1 MRRHHLTIRIAVP
14 LAAVLALSACST
26 PLAAVETPITSAS
39 TATSG
44 VAAGDAGTL
53 LAAQG
58 LEGKSGPEVVEALDR
73 LDAERPLPLAA
84 SVRYD
89 EVLLSD
95 GTTQAALP
103 LDGDQFYLSIAP
115 YETTTHECYFHNLG
129 SCQGELADVEV
140 RVRITTDSGEVL
152 VDEDATTYAN
162 GFVGFWIPKDVEGT
176 VVVTKDGKRAES
188 RFSSDAEGPT
198 CLTTLQL
205 L

>member
-1 MRRHHLTIRIAVP
+1 MRLIDLTVRIAAP
-14 LAAVLALSACST
+14 LVTVLALSACSA
-26 PLAAVETPITSAS
+26 PEAPITSAS
-39 TATSG
+39 MAAPS

-58 LEGKSGPEVVEALDR
+58 LAGKSGREVVEALDQV
-73 LDAERPLPLAA
+73 AAQRPLPLAA

-89 EVLLSD
+89 ELLLSD
-95 GTTQAALP
+95 GTTEAALP

-129 SCQGELADVEV
+129 TCQGELANAEV
-140 RVRITTDSGEVL
+140 RVKITTDSGEVL
-152 VDEDATTYAN
+152 IDEDATTYAN
-162 GFVGFWIPKDVEGT
+162 GFVGFWIPKDIAGT

>member
-26 PLAAVETPITSAS
+26 PEVAETPRDSAS
-39 TATSG
+39 TAAPS
-44 VAAGDAGTL
+44 VAAGAL
-53 LAAQG
+53 LGAHG
-58 LEGKSGPEVVEALDR
+58 LEGKSGAEVVEALDR
-73 LDAERPLPLAA
+73 LDAQRPLPLAA

-103 LDGDQFYLSIAP
+103 LDGDQFYLSLAP

-162 GFVGFWIPKDVEGT
+162 GFIGFWIPKDVAGT

>member
-26 PLAAVETPITSAS
+26 PEVAETPRDSAS
-39 TATSG
+39 TAAPS
-44 VAAGDAGTL
+44 VAAGAL
-53 LAAQG
+53 LGAHG
-58 LEGKSGPEVVEALDR
+58 LEGKSGAEVVEALDR
-73 LDAERPLPLAA
+73 LDAQRPLPLAA

-95 GTTQAALP
+95 GTTEAALP
-103 LDGDQFYLSIAP
+103 LEGDQFYLSIAP

-162 GFVGFWIPKDVEGT
+162 GFIGFWIPKDVAGT

>member
-1 MRRHHLTIRIAVP
+1 MHRLLLTIRIAVP
-14 LAAVLALSACST
+14 LAAVVALSACST
-26 PLAAVETPITSAS
+26 PQVAQAPSPAASDAGTT
-39 TATSG
+39 
-44 VAAGDAGTL
+44 VAAGDAAAL
-53 LAAQG
+53 LSAQG
-58 LEGKSGPEVVEALDR
+58 LDGKSGREAVEALDQ
-73 LDAERPLPLAA
+73 LDAQRPLPLAA

-95 GTTQAALP
+95 GTIEASMP
-103 LDGDQFYLSIAP
+103 LDGDEFYLSIAP

-129 SCQGELADVEV
+129 TCRGELAEADVKV
-140 RVRITTDSGEVL
+140 TITTDSGEVL

-162 GFVGFWIPKDVEGT
+162 GFVGFWIPKDVAGT
-176 VVVTKDGKRAES
+176 VVVIKDGKRAES

>member
-26 PLAAVETPITSAS
+26 PEVAETPRDSAS
-39 TATSG
+39 TAAPS
-44 VAAGDAGTL
+44 VAAGAL
-53 LAAQG
+53 LGAHG
-58 LEGKSGPEVVEALDR
+58 LEGKSGAEVVEALDR
-73 LDAERPLPLAA
+73 LDAQRPLPLAA

-95 GTTQAALP
+95 GTTEAALP
-103 LDGDQFYLSIAP
+103 LEGDQFYLSIAP

-129 SCQGELADVEV
+129 TCQGELADVEL

-162 GFVGFWIPKDVEGT
+162 GFVGFWIPKDLAGT

>member
-26 PLAAVETPITSAS
+26 PEVAETPRDSAS
-39 TATSG
+39 TAAPS
-44 VAAGDAGTL
+44 VAAGAL
-53 LAAQG
+53 LGAHG
-58 LEGKSGPEVVEALDR
+58 LEGKSGAEVVEALDR
-73 LDAERPLPLAA
+73 LDAQRPLPLAA

-103 LDGDQFYLSIAP
+103 LDGDQFYLSLAP

-129 SCQGELADVEV
+129 SCQGELADVEL

-162 GFVGFWIPKDVEGT
+162 GFVGFWIPKDLAGT

>member
-14 LAAVLALSACST
+14 LAAVLALSACTT
-26 PLAAVETPITSAS
+26 PEVAETPRDSAS
-39 TATSG
+39 TAAPS
-44 VAAGDAGTL
+44 VAAGAL
-53 LAAQG
+53 LGAHG
-58 LEGKSGPEVVEALDR
+58 LEGKSGAEVVEALDR
-73 LDAERPLPLAA
+73 LDAQRPLPLAA

-95 GTTQAALP
+95 GTTEAALP
-103 LDGDQFYLSIAP
+103 LEGDQFYLSIAP

-162 GFVGFWIPKDVEGT
+162 GFIGFWIPKDVAGT

>member
-1 MRRHHLTIRIAVP
+1 MRRIHLTARIAVP
-14 LAAVLALSACST
+14 LAAVLALSACTT
-26 PLAAVETPITSAS
+26 PEVAEAPRDSAS
-39 TATSG
+39 TAAPS

-53 LAAQG
+53 LAAHG
-58 LEGKSGPEVVEALDR
+58 LGGKSGAEVVEALDR

-89 EVLLSD
+89 EVLISD

-103 LDGDQFYLSIAP
+103 LEGDQFYLSIAP

-129 SCQGELADVEV
+129 TCQGELAEVEV
-140 RVRITTDSGEVL
+140 RVRIATDSGEVL

-162 GFVGFWIPKDVEGT
+162 GFVGFWIPKDVAGT

-188 RFSSDAEGPT
+188 RFSSDADGPT

>member
-26 PLAAVETPITSAS
+26 PEVAETPRDSVS
-39 TATSG
+39 TAAPS
-44 VAAGDAGTL
+44 VAAGAL
-53 LAAQG
+53 LAAHG
-58 LEGKSGPEVVEALDR
+58 LVGKSGAEVVEALDR
-73 LDAERPLPLAA
+73 LDAQRPLPLAA

-95 GTTQAALP
+95 GTTEAALP
-103 LDGDQFYLSIAP
+103 LEGDQFYLSIAP

-129 SCQGELADVEV
+129 SCQGELADVEL

-162 GFVGFWIPKDVEGT
+162 GFVGFWIPKDLAGT

>member
-26 PLAAVETPITSAS
+26 PEVAEAPRDSAS
-39 TATSG
+39 MAAPS
-44 VAAGDAGTL
+44 VAAGDAGAL
-53 LAAQG
+53 LAAHG
-58 LEGKSGPEVVEALDR
+58 LEGKSGAEVVEALDR
-73 LDAERPLPLAA
+73 LDAQRPLPLAA

-95 GTTQAALP
+95 GTTEAALP
-103 LDGDQFYLSIAP
+103 LEGDHFYLSIAP

-162 GFVGFWIPKDVEGT
+162 GFVGFWIPKDLAGT

>member
-1 MRRHHLTIRIAVP
+1 MSRLTVRIAVP
-14 LAAVLALSACST
+14 LAALLALSACST
-26 PLAAVETPITSAS
+26 PEVTETPGASAS
-39 TATSG
+39 TAVSS
-44 VAAGDAGTL
+44 VAAGDAGAL
-53 LAAQG
+53 LAAHG
-58 LEGKSGPEVVEALDR
+58 LEGKGGAEVVEALDR
-73 LDAERPLPLAA
+73 LDAQRPLPLVA

-95 GTTQAALP
+95 GTTEAALP

-115 YETTTHECYFHNLG
+115 YETSTHECYFHNLG
-129 SCQGELADVEV
+129 TCQGELADVEV

-162 GFVGFWIPKDVEGT
+162 GFVGFWIPKDLAGV

-205 L
+205 V

>member
-1 MRRHHLTIRIAVP
+1 MRRIHLTVRIAVP
-14 LAAVLALSACST
+14 LAALLALSACST
-26 PLAAVETPITSAS
+26 PEVAETPRDSAS
-39 TATSG
+39 TAAPS
-44 VAAGDAGTL
+44 VAAGAL
-53 LAAQG
+53 LGAHG
-58 LEGKSGPEVVEALDR
+58 LEGKSGAEVVEALDR
-73 LDAERPLPLAA
+73 LDAQRPLPLAA

-95 GTTQAALP
+95 GTTEAALP
-103 LDGDQFYLSIAP
+103 LDGDQFYLSLAP

-162 GFVGFWIPKDVEGT
+162 GFIGFWIPKGVEGT

-198 CLTTLQL
+198 CLTSLQL

>member
-26 PLAAVETPITSAS
+26 PEVAETPRDSAS
-39 TATSG
+39 TAAPS
-44 VAAGDAGTL
+44 VAAGAL
-53 LAAQG
+53 LGAHG
-58 LEGKSGPEVVEALDR
+58 LEGKSGAEVVEALDR
-73 LDAERPLPLAA
+73 LDAQRPLPLAA

-95 GTTQAALP
+95 GSTEAALP
-103 LDGDQFYLSIAP
+103 LEGDQFYLSIAP

-162 GFVGFWIPKDVEGT
+162 GFIGFWIPKDVAGT

>member
-26 PLAAVETPITSAS
+26 PEVAEIPRDSAS
-39 TATSG
+39 TAAPSVG
-44 VAAGDAGTL
+44 AGAL
-53 LAAQG
+53 LGAHG
-58 LEGKSGPEVVEALDR
+58 LVGKSGAEVVEALDR
-73 LDAERPLPLAA
+73 LDSQRPLPLAA

-95 GTTQAALP
+95 GTTEAALP
-103 LDGDQFYLSIAP
+103 LEGDQFYLSIAP

-162 GFVGFWIPKDVEGT
+162 GFVGFWIPKDLAGT

>member
-26 PLAAVETPITSAS
+26 PEVAETPRDSAS
-39 TATSG
+39 TAAPS
-44 VAAGDAGTL
+44 VAAGAL
-53 LAAQG
+53 LGAHG
-58 LEGKSGPEVVEALDR
+58 LEGKSGAEVVEALDR
-73 LDAERPLPLAA
+73 LDAQRPLPLAA

-95 GTTQAALP
+95 GTTEAALP
-103 LDGDQFYLSIAP
+103 LEGDQFYLSIAP

-129 SCQGELADVEV
+129 SCQGELADVEL

-162 GFVGFWIPKDVEGT
+162 GFVGFWIPKDLAGT

>member
-1 MRRHHLTIRIAVP
+1 MRPFRPIALVVVP
-14 LAAVLALSACST
+14 LAAVTLSACSV
-26 PLAAVETPITSAS
+26 PEAAESPRPSSTVAS
-39 TATSG
+39 
-44 VAAGDAGTL
+44 VAAGDAAPL

-58 LEGKSGPEVVEALDR
+58 LEGKSGREVVEALDQ
-73 LDAERPLPLAA
+73 LDAPRPLPLAA

-95 GTTQAALP
+95 GTTEAAMP
-103 LDGDQFYLSIAP
+103 LDGDGFYLSMAP

-129 SCQGELADVEV
+129 TCRGELADEDVHV
-140 RVRITTDSGEVL
+140 TITTDDGEVL

-176 VVVTKDGKRAES
+176 VVVTKDGQRAES
-188 RFSSDAEGPT
+188 RFSSDSEGPT

>member
-26 PLAAVETPITSAS
+26 PEVAEAPRDSAS
-39 TATSG
+39 M
-44 VAAGDAGTL
+44 AAPSVVVGDAGAL
-53 LAAQG
+53 LAAHG
-58 LEGKSGPEVVEALDR
+58 LEGKSGAEVVEALDR

-103 LDGDQFYLSIAP
+103 LDGDQFYLSLAP

-162 GFVGFWIPKDVEGT
+162 GFIGFWIPKDVAGT

>member
-1 MRRHHLTIRIAVP
+1 MRRIQLAIAVP
-14 LAAVLALSACST
+14 LTAVLALSACST

-58 LEGKSGPEVVEALDR
+58 LEGKSGAEVVEALDQ
-73 LDAERPLPLAA
+73 LDAQRPLTLAA

-95 GTTQAALP
+95 GTTEAALP
-103 LDGDQFYLSIAP
+103 LEGDQFYLSIAP

-129 SCQGELADVEV
+129 TCQGELANAEV
-140 RVRITTDSGEVL
+140 RVKITTDSGEVL

-162 GFVGFWIPKDVEGT
+162 GFVGFWLPKDITGEVTVTADGKTGT
-176 VVVTKDGKRAES
+176 VPFATGPE
-188 RFSSDAEGPT
+188 DAT
-198 CLTTLQL
+198 CLTTLQVS
-205 L
+205 

>member
-1 MRRHHLTIRIAVP
+1 MHRLLLTIRIAVP
-14 LAAVLALSACST
+14 LAAVVALSACST
-26 PLAAVETPITSAS
+26 PQVAQAPSPAASAAG
-39 TATSG
+39 TT
-44 VAAGDAGTL
+44 VAAGDAAAL
-53 LAAQG
+53 LSAQG
-58 LEGKSGPEVVEALDR
+58 LDGKSGREVVEALDQ
-73 LDAERPLPLAA
+73 LDAQRPLPLAA

-89 EVLLSD
+89 EVLFSD
-95 GTTQAALP
+95 GSIEASMP
-103 LDGDQFYLSIAP
+103 LDGDEFYLSIAP

-129 SCQGELADVEV
+129 TCRGELAEADVKV
-140 RVRITTDSGEVL
+140 TITTDSGEVL

-162 GFVGFWIPKDVEGT
+162 GFVGFWIPKDVAGT

>member
-26 PLAAVETPITSAS
+26 PEVAETPRDSVS
-39 TATSG
+39 TAAPS
-44 VAAGDAGTL
+44 VAAGDAGAL
-53 LAAQG
+53 LAAHG
-58 LEGKSGPEVVEALDR
+58 LVGKSGAEVVEALDQ
-73 LDAERPLPLAA
+73 LDAQRPLPLAA

-95 GTTQAALP
+95 GTIEASMP
-103 LDGDQFYLSIAP
+103 LDGDEFYLSIAP

-129 SCQGELADVEV
+129 TCRGELAEADVKV
-140 RVRITTDSGEVL
+140 TITTDSGEVL

-162 GFVGFWIPKDVEGT
+162 GFVGFWIPKDLAGV